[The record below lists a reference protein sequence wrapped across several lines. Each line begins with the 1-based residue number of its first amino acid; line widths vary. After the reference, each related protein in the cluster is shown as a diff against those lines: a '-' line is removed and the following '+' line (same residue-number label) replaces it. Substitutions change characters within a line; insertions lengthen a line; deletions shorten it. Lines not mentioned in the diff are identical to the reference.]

1 VKQAIIL
8 IAGGGTRFSSQTLAC
23 PKCMLEVQG
32 KSLLARMLTHLN
44 QAGIKETIL
53 VVGFQADLVRR
64 HIGQQWDSMLVQYIY
79 NDKWETTNNV
89 VSLAMATDSLNQD
102 FILLEGDLIFK
113 WEAFVKMLGRNRIA
127 VDCFLPN
134 MDGTVV
140 SIDTKGS
147 ADRFYL
153 KSTPGRPS
161 DLSSYY
167 KTVNIYSF
175 DYENYMSS
183 VVPRLQHL
191 IESGQDQVYYEQA
204 IADAVDDQ
212 DLQLECVLF
221 SGTQW
226 YEIDTEEDF
235 DQAKGLFRS

>member
-1 VKQAIIL
+1 MKQAVIL
-8 IAGGGTRFSSQTLAC
+8 IAGGGTRLGARTVAR

-32 KSLLARMLTHLN
+32 KSLLARMLTYLN
-44 QAGIKETIL
+44 RAGIQETIL
-53 VVGFQADLVRR
+53 VVGYQADLVRR
-64 HIGQQWDSMLVQYIY
+64 HIGQQWDSMSVQYIY

-113 WEAFVKMLGRNRIA
+113 WEAFAKMLGPNRIA

-140 SIDTKGS
+140 SIDEMGS

-153 KSTPGRPS
+153 KSTSGRPS

-183 VVPRLQHL
+183 VVPRLQRL
-191 IESGQDQVYYEQA
+191 IESGQDQVFYEQA
-204 IADAVDDQ
+204 IAEAVDDQ

-221 SGTQW
+221 SGTPW
-226 YEIDTEEDF
+226 YEIDTEEGF
-235 DQAKGLFRS
+235 DQAKGLFSS

>member
-1 VKQAIIL
+1 MKQAVIL
-8 IAGGGTRFSSQTLAC
+8 IAGGGTRLGARTVAR

-32 KSLLARMLTHLN
+32 KSLLARMLTFLN
-44 QAGIKETIL
+44 RAGIKETIL
-53 VVGFQADLVRR
+53 VVGYQADLVRR
-64 HIGQQWDSMLVQYIY
+64 YIGQQWESMSVQYIY

-89 VSLAMATDSLNQD
+89 VSLAMATNSLNHD

-113 WEAFVKMLGRNRIA
+113 WEAFAKMLGPNRIA

-140 SIDTKGS
+140 SIDEMGS

-153 KSTPGRPS
+153 KSTSGRPS

-183 VVPRLQHL
+183 VVPRLQRL
-191 IESGQDQVYYEQA
+191 IESGQDQVFYEQA
-204 IADAVDDQ
+204 IAEAVDDQ

-221 SGTQW
+221 SGTPW

-235 DQAKGLFRS
+235 DQAKGLFSS